1 MLAMCCLG
9 CGSRQVAGT
18 APAGEAGK
26 VAPDAS
32 GPSVAGEASGA
43 GLAAGVA
50 ERPVKLE
57 VPSMTAAECVEVKL
71 DGSLMALARAY
82 RSGGDVAVKALA
94 SAGDLAMDGN
104 RLRVGVTVLDEA
116 RVAGV
121 KARIEEL
128 GGEVAVELGNRVFA
142 LLPVAAL
149 EPLTEGEAV
158 WSMAIPQRI
167 VAPLGRN

>member
-1 MLAMCCLG
+1 M
-9 CGSRQVAGT
+9 
-18 APAGEAGK
+18 P
-26 VAPDAS
+26 
-32 GPSVAGEASGA
+32 
-43 GLAAGVA
+43 
-50 ERPVKLE
+50 
-57 VPSMTAAECVEVKL
+57 AAEGVEVKL

-128 GGEVAVELGNRVFA
+128 GGEVAVELGNRLFA

-149 EPLTEGEAV
+149 EPARRGGSRLEHGDSPANRRAAGAE
-158 WSMAIPQRI
+158 
-167 VAPLGRN
+167 LGAGLRRTACCLGACTTHARQWH